1 MKVIRV
7 KNKGG
12 WKVNKISRWRWIRS
26 AGLPILVTALT
37 FSFVGWS
44 RAADPAKFPI
54 KPVTIIVPAAA
65 GGVNDTLSRTIA
77 ESMKKYFPKPVVVVN
92 KAGAGGIAGTVEF
105 LSSPADGYTL
115 ESGSFGWSVL
125 PTHMQIPPPYTVD
138 QAVPVIQFTSAP
150 STLAV
155 QASAPWKNI
164 KELIDYA
171 KANPGKIRLGHAG
184 VGTYTHLVPV
194 EFCDMLGIKFTMVPF
209 AGSAPTL
216 IALMGGNIEV
226 ASIYPNDAAPQVKAG
241 EIRVLAVFSEKRIKA
256 MPDAPTLKEQG
267 IDLVRACGFPIMVP
281 KGTPVAIIKMLHD
294 AMKKASEDPAFIS
307 RMESMGYDL
316 KYYSSEDAQKLLL
329 EWHKN
334 SGAVI
339 QKLGLAK
346 KQ

>member
-1 MKVIRV
+1 L
-7 KNKGG
+7 
-12 WKVNKISRWRWIRS
+12 NKITSRCWIRF
-26 AGLPILVTALT
+26 AALPILATALT
-37 FSFVGWS
+37 FFIVGWS
-44 RAADPAKFPI
+44 SAANPAKFPV

-65 GGVNDTLSRTIA
+65 GGVNDTLCRTIA
-77 ESMKKYFPKPVVVVN
+77 DSMKKYFPKPVVVIN
-92 KAGAGGIAGTVEF
+92 KAGSGGIAGTLEF
-105 LSSPADGYTL
+105 INSPADGYVL

-125 PTHMQIPPPYTVD
+125 PTHLQIPPPYNVD

-155 QASAPWKNI
+155 QADAPWKTM

-171 KANPGKIRLGHAG
+171 RANPGKIKLGHAG

-194 EFCDMLGIKFTMVPF
+194 EFCEMQGIKFTMVPF
-209 AGSAPTL
+209 AGSAPSV
-216 IALMGGNIEV
+216 IALMGGNIDV

-241 EIRVLAVFSEKRIKA
+241 QLRVLAVFSEKRVKA

-281 KGTPVAIIKMLHD
+281 RNTPVAIIKVLHD
-294 AMKKASEDPAFIS
+294 AIKKASEDPAFVS
-307 RMESMGYDL
+307 RMESLGYDL
-316 KYYSSEDAQKLLL
+316 KYYNTEDAQKLLL
-329 EWHKN
+329 DWHKT

-346 KQ
+346 K